1 MKAQKL
7 HRSFAAFWSR
17 WLGDLNHP
25 TALAIGWDRPSR
37 AIELCSGRLSHPT
50 HQTPALRPGV
60 ILDRDG
66 TLIDVVRDDETGTVS
81 VAFHPDH
88 VRLLPGVVE
97 GLQLLAAA
105 GYAFAI
111 ASNQPGPAKGQ
122 ISRAAVERTNQALLD
137 ALSAEGIAIASVEVC
152 MHHPQGGPGG
162 DASLVGDCTC
172 RKPKP
177 GLLLQAM
184 DHAGFDPART
194 WMIGDSSAD
203 VLAAR
208 AANVRG
214 ALVFATNRC
223 ELCPLR
229 GGPEVRPEL
238 VRARFDELAKAI
250 LNG

>member
-1 MKAQKL
+1 
-7 HRSFAAFWSR
+7 
-17 WLGDLNHP
+17 
-25 TALAIGWDRPSR
+25 
-37 AIELCSGRLSHPT
+37 LSLPNS
-50 HQTPALRPGV
+50 QSAALRPGV

-88 VRLLPGVVE
+88 LRLLPGVVE
-97 GLQLLAAA
+97 GLKLLASA

-122 ISRAAVERTNQALLD
+122 ISKAAVERTNRALLD
-137 ALSAEGIAIASVEVC
+137 LLAAEGIEIATVEVC

-162 DASLVGDCTC
+162 DASLVGDCEC

-177 GLLLQAM
+177 GLLLAAM
-184 DHAGFDPART
+184 QHAAFDPART

-208 AANVRG
+208 AAKLRG

-238 VRARFDELAKAI
+238 VAPRFDDLARAI
-250 LNG
+250 LNA